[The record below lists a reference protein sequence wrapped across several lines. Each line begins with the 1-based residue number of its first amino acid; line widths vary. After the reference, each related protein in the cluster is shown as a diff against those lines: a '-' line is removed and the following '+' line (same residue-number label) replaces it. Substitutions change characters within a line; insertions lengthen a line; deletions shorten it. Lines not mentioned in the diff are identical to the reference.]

1 MDTASNV
8 SASGAPAFNLVAGL
22 VTWSLSVQSIRLG
35 KDAYM
40 APDMVTRAASMRL
53 SAQTTQ
59 DFKAVSTRSREL
71 GVDALD
77 NAQPFMGR
85 WVITM
90 SVLARLTGLSACFKT
105 YLGMGCWATLRPMRF
120 RCCPG
125 AGSELAPYL
134 DHRELDAFASASILG
149 AAGSDPQLAARLGL
163 WGRRVVGEEVGTFHA
178 FWHVLGFSCRRRRPP
193 ATTTPCLLGRHPHE
207 GPGPARMRLSA

>member
-40 APDMVTRAASMRL
+40 APDMVTRAALMRL

-59 DFKAVSTRSREL
+59 AFKAVSTRSREL

-77 NAQPFMGR
+77 NAQPFMG
-85 WVITM
+85 
-90 SVLARLTGLSACFKT
+90 A
-105 YLGMGCWATLRPMRF
+105 
-120 RCCPG
+120 
-125 AGSELAPYL
+125 
-134 DHRELDAFASASILG
+134 LG
-149 AAGSDPQLAARLGL
+149 AYDERTRPAA
-163 WGRRVVGEEVGTFHA
+163 WPERVLQT
-178 FWHVLGFSCRRRRPP
+178 
-193 ATTTPCLLGRHPHE
+193 
-207 GPGPARMRLSA
+207 

>member
-1 MDTASNV
+1 MFQPL
-8 SASGAPAFNLVAGL
+8 GPPRLIWWLGWLPGL
-22 VTWSLSVQSIRLG
+22 YRCNPFAWARMLIWLPTWSRG
-35 KDAYM
+35 
-40 APDMVTRAASMRL
+40 L

-77 NAQPFMGR
+77 NAQPFMGALGDYDER
-85 WVITM
+85 TRPADWPER
-90 SVLARLTGLSACFKT
+90 VLKT
-105 YLGMGCWATLRPMRF
+105 YLGMGLLGDFAAHAVSLLP
-120 RCCPG
+120 P
-125 AGSELAPYL
+125 ALASELAPYL

-178 FWHVLGFSCRRRRPP
+178 
-193 ATTTPCLLGRHPHE
+193 LL
-207 GPGPARMRLSA
+207 ARFKGLAADDAARQGYHDALSAGAATRMKGLGLRV

>member
-40 APDMVTRAASMRL
+40 APDMVTRAALMRL

-77 NAQPFMGR
+77 NAQPFMGALGDYDER
-85 WVITM
+85 TRPADWPER
-90 SVLARLTGLSACFKT
+90 VLKT
-105 YLGMGCWATLRPMRF
+105 YLGMGLLGDFAAHAVSLLP
-120 RCCPG
+120 P
-125 AGSELAPYL
+125 ALASELAPYL

-178 FWHVLGFSCRRRRPP
+178 LLARFKGLAADDAARQGYHDALSAGA
-193 ATTTPCLLGRHPHE
+193 AT
-207 GPGPARMRLSA
+207 RMRGLGLRV